1 LEKDYR
7 KNLLKRFFTSLVI
20 FFPIAIIIYIE
31 SILLFSVLIILVCVG
46 GFIEW
51 IKNRLGNN
59 FLGIFIIS
67 SFGISSII
75 FVDTFAEDFISAYLV
90 FLLAILNTAIFD
102 TFAYIVGSNF
112 GRTKIAKK
120 ISPNKTYEGLIAGI
134 ISSVIYGY
142 LVCIFLNLDLLIILC
157 FVIGCLFAFLGD
169 LLISYFKRRSGI
181 KDTGSLLPGHGG
193 LLDRLD
199 SHLLATP
206 LLLGLISLVL

>member
-1 LEKDYR
+1 M
-7 KNLLKRFFTSLVI
+7 
-20 FFPIAIIIYIE
+20 
-31 SILLFSVLIILVCVG
+31 FSVLIILVCVG

-142 LVCIFLNLDLLIILC
+142 LVCIFLNLDLLIIPC

-206 LLLGLISLVL
+206 ILLGLISLVL

>member
-1 LEKDYR
+1 MEKDYR

-20 FFPIAIIIYIE
+20 LFPIAIIIHIE
-31 SILLFSVLIILVCVG
+31 SILLFSVLISLVCIG
-46 GFIEW
+46 GLFEW
-51 IKNRLGNN
+51 IKNRMGNN
-59 FLGIFIIS
+59 FLGIFLIS

-75 FVDTFAEDFISAYLV
+75 FVDSFVEKFISAYLV
-90 FLLAILNTAIFD
+90 FLLVILNTAIFD

-206 LLLGLISLVL
+206 ILLGLISLVL

>member
-1 LEKDYR
+1 MEKDYR

-142 LVCIFLNLDLLIILC
+142 LVCIFLNLDLLIIPC

>member
-1 LEKDYR
+1 MEKDYR

-20 FFPIAIIIYIE
+20 FFPIAIIIHIE

-206 LLLGLISLVL
+206 ILLGLISLVL

>member
-1 LEKDYR
+1 MEKDYR

-20 FFPIAIIIYIE
+20 LFPIAIIIHIE
-31 SILLFSVLIILVCVG
+31 SILLFSVLISLVCIG
-46 GFIEW
+46 GLFEW
-51 IKNRLGNN
+51 IKNRMGNN
-59 FLGIFIIS
+59 FLGIFLIS

-75 FVDTFAEDFISAYLV
+75 FVDTFIEKFISAYLV
-90 FLLAILNTAIFD
+90 FLLVILNTAIFD

-112 GRTKIAKK
+112 GRTKIAKE
-120 ISPNKTYEGLIAGI
+120 ISPNKTYEGLVAGT

-142 LVCIFLNLDLLIILC
+142 LVCIFLNIDLLIIPC

-193 LLDRLD
+193 VLDRLD

>member
-1 LEKDYR
+1 MEKDYR

-75 FVDTFAEDFISAYLV
+75 FVDTFADDFISAYLV

-142 LVCIFLNLDLLIILC
+142 LVCIFLNLDLLIIPC

-206 LLLGLISLVL
+206 ILLGLISLVL

>member
-1 LEKDYR
+1 MEKDYR

-20 FFPIAIIIYIE
+20 LFPIAIIINIE
-31 SILLFSVLIILVCVG
+31 SILLFSVLIFLVCIA
-46 GFIEW
+46 GFFEW
-51 IKNRLGNN
+51 INNRLGNN
-59 FLGIFIIS
+59 FLGIFLIS

-75 FVDTFAEDFISAYLV
+75 FVDSFVEKFISAYLV
-90 FLLAILNTAIFD
+90 FLLVILNTAIFD

-112 GRTKIAKK
+112 GRTKIAKE
-120 ISPNKTYEGLIAGI
+120 ISPNKTYEGLVAGTI
-134 ISSVIYGY
+134 FSVIYGY
-142 LVCIFLNLDLLIILC
+142 LVCIFLNIDLLIIPC

-193 LLDRLD
+193 VLDRLD

>member
-206 LLLGLISLVL
+206 ILLGLISLVL

>member
-1 LEKDYR
+1 MEKDYR

-20 FFPIAIIIYIE
+20 LFPIAIIIHIE
-31 SILLFSVLIILVCVG
+31 SILLFSVLIFLVCIA
-46 GFIEW
+46 GFFEW
-51 IKNRLGNN
+51 INNRLGNN
-59 FLGIFIIS
+59 FLGIFLIL

-75 FVDTFAEDFISAYLV
+75 FVDSFVEKFISAYLV
-90 FLLAILNTAIFD
+90 FLLVILNTAIFD

-112 GRTKIAKK
+112 GRTKIAKE
-120 ISPNKTYEGLIAGI
+120 ISPNKTYEGLVAGTI
-134 ISSVIYGY
+134 FSVIYGY
-142 LVCIFLNLDLLIILC
+142 LVCIFLNIDLLIIPC

-193 LLDRLD
+193 VLDRLD

>member
-7 KNLLKRFFTSLVI
+7 KNLLKRFLTSLVI
-20 FFPIAIIIYIE
+20 LFPIAIIIHIE
-31 SILLFSVLIILVCVG
+31 SILLFSVLISLVCIG
-46 GFIEW
+46 GLFEW
-51 IKNRLGNN
+51 IKNRMGNN
-59 FLGIFIIS
+59 FLGIFLIS
-67 SFGISSII
+67 IFGISSII
-75 FVDTFAEDFISAYLV
+75 FVDTFVEKFISAYLV
-90 FLLAILNTAIFD
+90 FLLVILNTAIFD

-112 GRTKIAKK
+112 GRTKIAKE
-120 ISPNKTYEGLIAGI
+120 ISPNKTYEGLVAGI

-142 LVCIFLNLDLLIILC
+142 LVCIFLNIDLLIIPC
-157 FVIGCLFAFLGD
+157 FVMGCLFAFLGD

-193 LLDRLD
+193 VLDRLD

>member
-20 FFPIAIIIYIE
+20 LFPIAIIIHIE
-31 SILLFSVLIILVCVG
+31 SILLFSVLISLVCIG
-46 GFIEW
+46 GLFEW
-51 IKNRLGNN
+51 IKNRMGNN
-59 FLGIFIIS
+59 FLGIFLIS

-75 FVDTFAEDFISAYLV
+75 FVDSFVEKFISAYLV
-90 FLLAILNTAIFD
+90 FLLVILNTAIFD

-112 GRTKIAKK
+112 GRTKIAKE
-120 ISPNKTYEGLIAGI
+120 ISPNKTYEGLVAGT

-142 LVCIFLNLDLLIILC
+142 LVCIFLNIDLLIIPC

-193 LLDRLD
+193 VLDRLD

>member
-1 LEKDYR
+1 MEKDYR

-20 FFPIAIIIYIE
+20 LFPIAIIIHIE
-31 SILLFSVLIILVCVG
+31 SILLFSVLIFLVCIA
-46 GFIEW
+46 GFFEW
-51 IKNRLGNN
+51 INNRLGNN
-59 FLGIFIIS
+59 FLGIFLIS

-75 FVDTFAEDFISAYLV
+75 FVDSFIEKFISAYLV
-90 FLLAILNTAIFD
+90 FLLVILNTAIFD

-112 GRTKIAKK
+112 GRTKIAKE

-142 LVCIFLNLDLLIILC
+142 LVCIFLNLDLLIIPC

-193 LLDRLD
+193 VLDRLD

>member
-1 LEKDYR
+1 MEKDYR

-20 FFPIAIIIYIE
+20 FFPIAIIIHIE

-75 FVDTFAEDFISAYLV
+75 FVDTFADDFISAYLV

-112 GRTKIAKK
+112 GRTKIAKE
-120 ISPNKTYEGLIAGI
+120 ISPNKTYEGLVAGT

-142 LVCIFLNLDLLIILC
+142 LVCIFLNIDLLIIPC

-193 LLDRLD
+193 VLDRLD

>member
-20 FFPIAIIIYIE
+20 LFPIAIIIHIE
-31 SILLFSVLIILVCVG
+31 SILLFSVLISLVCIG
-46 GFIEW
+46 GLFEW
-51 IKNRLGNN
+51 IKNRMGNN
-59 FLGIFIIS
+59 FLGIFLIS

-75 FVDTFAEDFISAYLV
+75 FVDTFVEKFISAYLV
-90 FLLAILNTAIFD
+90 FLLVILNTAIFD

-112 GRTKIAKK
+112 GRTKIAKE
-120 ISPNKTYEGLIAGI
+120 ISPNKTYEGLVAGT

-142 LVCIFLNLDLLIILC
+142 LVCIFLNIDFLIIPC

-193 LLDRLD
+193 VLDRLD

-206 LLLGLISLVL
+206 ILLGLISLVI

>member
-1 LEKDYR
+1 MEKDYR

-20 FFPIAIIIYIE
+20 LFPIAIIIHIE
-31 SILLFSVLIILVCVG
+31 SILLFSVLISLVCIG
-46 GFIEW
+46 GLFEW
-51 IKNRLGNN
+51 IKNRMGNN
-59 FLGIFIIS
+59 FLGIFLIS

-75 FVDTFAEDFISAYLV
+75 FVDTFVEKFISAYLV
-90 FLLAILNTAIFD
+90 FLLVILNTAIFD

-112 GRTKIAKK
+112 GRTKIAKE
-120 ISPNKTYEGLIAGI
+120 ISPNKTYEGLVAGT

-142 LVCIFLNLDLLIILC
+142 LVCIFLNIDLLIIPC

-193 LLDRLD
+193 VLDRLD

>member
-1 LEKDYR
+1 MEKDYR

-142 LVCIFLNLDLLIILC
+142 LVCIFLNLDLLIIPC

-206 LLLGLISLVL
+206 ILLGLISLVL

>member
-1 LEKDYR
+1 MEKDYR

-206 LLLGLISLVL
+206 LLLGLITLVL

>member
-1 LEKDYR
+1 MEKDYR

-20 FFPIAIIIYIE
+20 LFPIAIIIHIE
-31 SILLFSVLIILVCVG
+31 SILLFSVLISLVCIG
-46 GFIEW
+46 GLFEW
-51 IKNRLGNN
+51 IKNRMGNN
-59 FLGIFIIS
+59 FLGIFLIS

-75 FVDTFAEDFISAYLV
+75 FVDSFIEKFISAYLV
-90 FLLAILNTAIFD
+90 FLLVILNTAIFD
-102 TFAYIVGSNF
+102 TFAYIVGSNV
-112 GRTKIAKK
+112 GRTKIAKE

-142 LVCIFLNLDLLIILC
+142 LVCIFLNLDLLIIPC

-193 LLDRLD
+193 VLDRLD

>member
-1 LEKDYR
+1 MEKDYR
-7 KNLLKRFFTSLVI
+7 KNLFKRFFTSLVI
-20 FFPIAIIIYIE
+20 LFPIAIIIHIE
-31 SILLFSVLIILVCVG
+31 SILLFSVLISLVCIG
-46 GFIEW
+46 GLFEW
-51 IKNRLGNN
+51 IKNRMGNN
-59 FLGIFIIS
+59 FLGIFLIS

-75 FVDTFAEDFISAYLV
+75 FVDTFVEKFISAYLV
-90 FLLAILNTAIFD
+90 FLLVILNTAIFD

-112 GRTKIAKK
+112 GRTKIAKE

-142 LVCIFLNLDLLIILC
+142 LVCTFLNIDLLIIPC
-157 FVIGCLFAFLGD
+157 FIIGCLFAFYGD

-193 LLDRLD
+193 VLDRLD

>member
-20 FFPIAIIIYIE
+20 LFPIAIIIHIE
-31 SILLFSVLIILVCVG
+31 SILLFSVLISLVCIG
-46 GFIEW
+46 GLFEW
-51 IKNRLGNN
+51 IKNRMGNN
-59 FLGIFIIS
+59 FLGIFLIS

-75 FVDTFAEDFISAYLV
+75 FVDTFVEKFISAYLV
-90 FLLAILNTAIFD
+90 FLLVILNTAIFD

-112 GRTKIAKK
+112 GRTKIAKE
-120 ISPNKTYEGLIAGI
+120 ISPNKTYEGLVAGTI
-134 ISSVIYGY
+134 FSVIYGY
-142 LVCIFLNLDLLIILC
+142 LVCIFLNIDLLIIPC

-193 LLDRLD
+193 VLDRLD

>member
-1 LEKDYR
+1 MEKDYR

-75 FVDTFAEDFISAYLV
+75 FVDTFADDFISAYLV

-142 LVCIFLNLDLLIILC
+142 LVCIFLNLDLLIIPC

>member
-1 LEKDYR
+1 MEKDYR

-20 FFPIAIIIYIE
+20 LFPIAIIIHIE
-31 SILLFSVLIILVCVG
+31 SILLFSVLISLVCIG
-46 GFIEW
+46 GLFEW
-51 IKNRLGNN
+51 IKNRMGNN
-59 FLGIFIIS
+59 FLGIFLIS

-75 FVDTFAEDFISAYLV
+75 FVDTFVEKFISAYLV
-90 FLLAILNTAIFD
+90 FLLVILNTAIFD

-112 GRTKIAKK
+112 GRTKIAKE
-120 ISPNKTYEGLIAGI
+120 ISPNKTYEGLVAGT
-134 ISSVIYGY
+134 ISSFIYGY
-142 LVCIFLNLDLLIILC
+142 LVCIFLNIDLLIIPC

-193 LLDRLD
+193 VLDRLD

>member
-1 LEKDYR
+1 MEKDYR

-20 FFPIAIIIYIE
+20 LFPIAIIIHIE
-31 SILLFSVLIILVCVG
+31 SILLFSVLISLVCIG
-46 GFIEW
+46 GLFEW
-51 IKNRLGNN
+51 IKNRMGNN
-59 FLGIFIIS
+59 FLGIFLIS

-75 FVDTFAEDFISAYLV
+75 FVDSFVEKFISAYLV
-90 FLLAILNTAIFD
+90 FLLVILNTAIFD

-112 GRTKIAKK
+112 GRTKIAKE
-120 ISPNKTYEGLIAGI
+120 ISPNKTYEGLVAGI

-142 LVCIFLNLDLLIILC
+142 LVCIFLNTDFLIISC

-193 LLDRLD
+193 VLDRLD

-206 LLLGLISLVL
+206 ILLGLISLVI

>member
-1 LEKDYR
+1 MEKDYR

-20 FFPIAIIIYIE
+20 LFPIAIIIHIE
-31 SILLFSVLIILVCVG
+31 SILLFSVLISLVCIG
-46 GFIEW
+46 GLFEW
-51 IKNRLGNN
+51 IKNRMGNN
-59 FLGIFIIS
+59 FLGIFLIS

-75 FVDTFAEDFISAYLV
+75 FLDTFVEKFISAYLV
-90 FLLAILNTAIFD
+90 FLLVILNTAVFD

-112 GRTKIAKK
+112 GRTKIAKE

-142 LVCIFLNLDLLIILC
+142 LVCTFLNIDLLIIPC
-157 FVIGCLFAFLGD
+157 FIIGCLFAFLGD

-193 LLDRLD
+193 VLDRLD

>member
-142 LVCIFLNLDLLIILC
+142 LVCIFLNLDLLIIPC

-206 LLLGLISLVL
+206 ILLGLISLVL

>member
-1 LEKDYR
+1 MEKDYR

-20 FFPIAIIIYIE
+20 LFPISIIINIE
-31 SILLFSVLIILVCVG
+31 SILLFSVLIFLVCIA
-46 GFIEW
+46 GFFEW
-51 IKNRLGNN
+51 INNRLGNN
-59 FLGIFIIS
+59 FLGIFLIL

-75 FVDTFAEDFISAYLV
+75 FVDSFVEKFISAYLV
-90 FLLAILNTAIFD
+90 FLLVILNTAIFD

-112 GRTKIAKK
+112 GRTKIAKE

-142 LVCIFLNLDLLIILC
+142 LVCIFLNLDLLIIPC

-193 LLDRLD
+193 VLDRLD

>member
-1 LEKDYR
+1 M
-7 KNLLKRFFTSLVI
+7 VI
-20 FFPIAIIIYIE
+20 LFPIAIIIHIE
-31 SILLFSVLIILVCVG
+31 SILLFSVLISLVCIG
-46 GFIEW
+46 GLFEW
-51 IKNRLGNN
+51 IKNRMGNN
-59 FLGIFIIS
+59 FLGIFLIS

-75 FVDTFAEDFISAYLV
+75 FVDTFVEKFISAYLV
-90 FLLAILNTAIFD
+90 FLLVILNTAIFD

-112 GRTKIAKK
+112 GRTKIAKE
-120 ISPNKTYEGLIAGI
+120 ISPNKTYEGLVAGT

-142 LVCIFLNLDLLIILC
+142 LVCIFLNIDLLIIPC

-193 LLDRLD
+193 VLDRLD

>member
-1 LEKDYR
+1 MEKDYR

-206 LLLGLISLVL
+206 ILLGLISLVL

>member
-1 LEKDYR
+1 MEKDYR

-20 FFPIAIIIYIE
+20 LFPIAIIIHIE
-31 SILLFSVLIILVCVG
+31 SILLFSVLIFLVCIA
-46 GFIEW
+46 GFFEW
-51 IKNRLGNN
+51 INNRLGNN
-59 FLGIFIIS
+59 FLGIFLIS

-75 FVDTFAEDFISAYLV
+75 FVDSFVEKFISAYLV
-90 FLLAILNTAIFD
+90 FLLVILNTAIFD

-112 GRTKIAKK
+112 GRTKIAKE
-120 ISPNKTYEGLIAGI
+120 ISPNKTYEGLVAGT

-142 LVCIFLNLDLLIILC
+142 LVCIFLNIDLLIIPC

-193 LLDRLD
+193 VLDRLD

-206 LLLGLISLVL
+206 LLLGLILLVL

>member
-75 FVDTFAEDFISAYLV
+75 FVDTFADDFISAYLV

>member
-1 LEKDYR
+1 MEKDYR

>member
-1 LEKDYR
+1 MEKDYR

-20 FFPIAIIIYIE
+20 FFPIAIIIHIE

-75 FVDTFAEDFISAYLV
+75 FVDTFADDFISAYLV

-206 LLLGLISLVL
+206 ILLGLISLVL

>member
-1 LEKDYR
+1 MEKDYR

-20 FFPIAIIIYIE
+20 FFPIAIIIHIE
-31 SILLFSVLIILVCVG
+31 SILLFSVLISLVCIG
-46 GFIEW
+46 GLFEW
-51 IKNRLGNN
+51 IKNRMGNN
-59 FLGIFIIS
+59 FLGIFLIS

-75 FVDTFAEDFISAYLV
+75 FVDTFVEKFISAYLV
-90 FLLAILNTAIFD
+90 FLLVILNTAIFD

-142 LVCIFLNLDLLIILC
+142 LVCIFLNLDLLIIPC

-193 LLDRLD
+193 VLDRLD

>member
-1 LEKDYR
+1 MEKDYR

-20 FFPIAIIIYIE
+20 LFPIAIIIHIE
-31 SILLFSVLIILVCVG
+31 SILLFSVLISLVCIG
-46 GFIEW
+46 GLFEW
-51 IKNRLGNN
+51 IKNRMGNN
-59 FLGIFIIS
+59 FLGIFLIS

-75 FVDTFAEDFISAYLV
+75 FVDSFVEKFISAYLV
-90 FLLAILNTAIFD
+90 FLLVILNTAIFD

-112 GRTKIAKK
+112 GRTKIAKE

-142 LVCIFLNLDLLIILC
+142 LVCIFLNIDLLIIPC

-193 LLDRLD
+193 VLDRLD

>member
-1 LEKDYR
+1 MEKDYR

-20 FFPIAIIIYIE
+20 LFPIAIIINIE
-31 SILLFSVLIILVCVG
+31 SILLFSVLIFLVCIA
-46 GFIEW
+46 GFFEW
-51 IKNRLGNN
+51 INNRLGNN
-59 FLGIFIIS
+59 FLGIFLIL

-75 FVDTFAEDFISAYLV
+75 FVDSFIEKFISAYLV
-90 FLLAILNTAIFD
+90 FLLVILNTAIFD
-102 TFAYIVGSNF
+102 TFAYIVGSNI
-112 GRTKIAKK
+112 GRTKIAKE

-142 LVCIFLNLDLLIILC
+142 LVCIFLNLDLLIIPC

-193 LLDRLD
+193 VLDRLD

>member
-1 LEKDYR
+1 MEKDYR

-20 FFPIAIIIYIE
+20 LFPIAIIIHIE
-31 SILLFSVLIILVCVG
+31 SILLFSVLIFLVCIA
-46 GFIEW
+46 GFFEW
-51 IKNRLGNN
+51 INNRLGNN
-59 FLGIFIIS
+59 FLGIFLIL

-75 FVDTFAEDFISAYLV
+75 FVDSFVEKFISAYLV
-90 FLLAILNTAIFD
+90 FLLVILNTAIFD

-112 GRTKIAKK
+112 GRTKIAKE

-142 LVCIFLNLDLLIILC
+142 LVCIFLNLDLLIIPC

-193 LLDRLD
+193 VLDRLD

>member
-1 LEKDYR
+1 MEKDYR

-20 FFPIAIIIYIE
+20 LFPIAIIIHIE
-31 SILLFSVLIILVCVG
+31 SILLFSVLISLVCIG
-46 GFIEW
+46 GLFEW
-51 IKNRLGNN
+51 IKNRMGNN
-59 FLGIFIIS
+59 FLGIFLIS

-75 FVDTFAEDFISAYLV
+75 FVDTFVEKFISAYLV

-112 GRTKIAKK
+112 GHTKIAKE

-142 LVCIFLNLDLLIILC
+142 LVCTFLNIDLLIIPC
-157 FVIGCLFAFLGD
+157 FIIGCLFAFLGD

-193 LLDRLD
+193 VLDRLD
-199 SHLLATP
+199 SHLIATP

>member
-1 LEKDYR
+1 MEKDYR

-20 FFPIAIIIYIE
+20 LFPIAIIIHIE
-31 SILLFSVLIILVCVG
+31 SILLFSVLIFLVCIA
-46 GFIEW
+46 GFFEW
-51 IKNRLGNN
+51 INNRLGNN
-59 FLGIFIIS
+59 FLGIFLIS

-75 FVDTFAEDFISAYLV
+75 FVDTFVEKFISAYLV
-90 FLLAILNTAIFD
+90 FLLVILNTAIFD

-112 GRTKIAKK
+112 GRTKIAKE
-120 ISPNKTYEGLIAGI
+120 ISPNKTYEGLVAGI

-142 LVCIFLNLDLLIILC
+142 LVCIFLNIDLLIIPC

-206 LLLGLISLVL
+206 ILLGLISLVL

>member
-1 LEKDYR
+1 MEKDYR

-20 FFPIAIIIYIE
+20 LFPIAIIIHIE
-31 SILLFSVLIILVCVG
+31 SILLFSVLISLVCIG
-46 GFIEW
+46 GLFEW
-51 IKNRLGNN
+51 IKNRMGNN
-59 FLGIFIIS
+59 FLGIFLIL

-75 FVDTFAEDFISAYLV
+75 FVDTFVEKFISAYLV
-90 FLLAILNTAIFD
+90 FLLVILNTAIFD

-112 GRTKIAKK
+112 GRTKIAKE

-142 LVCIFLNLDLLIILC
+142 LVCIFLNLDLLIIPC

-193 LLDRLD
+193 VLDRLD